1 MRRMLFTMI
10 LVGAVATAAPAHAQL
25 GGLTRG
31 LERAQQIR
39 QSLTFTDEEEQ
50 QIGAGVSEQLRA
62 KYGVVQD
69 PAVHRY
75 VALVGTVLA
84 EASARPNLSWT
95 FIVLDTDGVN
105 AFAAPGGY
113 VHITRGALSLITS
126 EGELADVLAH
136 EIGHITKKHT
146 MNAIRNARGVETATA
161 NRSDFIRDLT
171 GRVYEMVLENNF
183 DRDDEM
189 EADREGVIL
198 ANRIGYTPAGLGA
211 FLERLAD
218 RNKNLTERSGM
229 FASHPDTRARLEGL
243 DRVIRSERLTATA
256 TVAARYGARISY
268 SPVPPPVVEAGAGGS
283 SSGGRMGLS
292 SLNPLARE
300 RSSSGTV
307 SSAGSRGVNPDRD
320 APGGPNPALVPVRLT
335 ASEIAEFRQGIT
347 G

>member
-1 MRRMLFTMI
+1 MRRSLFI
-10 LVGAVATAAPAHAQL
+10 LVVLGAMATAAPAHAQL

-31 LERAQQIR
+31 LDRAQQIR
-39 QSLTFTDEEEQ
+39 QSLTFTDDEEQ

-198 ANRIGYTPAGLGA
+198 ANRIGYTPAGLAA

-218 RNKNLTERSGM
+218 RNKHLTERSGM

-256 TVAARYGARISY
+256 TVAARYGSRVTY
-268 SPVPPPVVEAGAGGS
+268 PPVPPPAVEAGAGGS

>member
-1 MRRMLFTMI
+1 MKPTAFA
-10 LVGAVATAAPAHAQL
+10 LVGACLLVAAVPARAQL

-62 KYGVVQD
+62 RYGVVQD
-69 PAVHRY
+69 PAIHRY

-84 EASARPNLSWT
+84 QGSARSGLPWT
-95 FIVLDTDGVN
+95 FVVLDTDGVN

-146 MNAIRNARGVETATA
+146 MNAIRNARGIETATA
-161 NRSDFIRDLT
+161 SRSEFIRDLT

-189 EADREGVIL
+189 EADREGVLL
-198 ANRIGYTPAGLGA
+198 ANKVGYAPTGLGA
-211 FLERLAD
+211 FLSRLAE
-218 RNKNLTERSGM
+218 RNKDLSERSGM
-229 FASHPDTRARLEGL
+229 FASHPDTRARLTGL
-243 DRVIRSERLTATA
+243 DRVIQAERLTATA
-256 TVAARYGARISY
+256 VVASRYTSHVTY
-268 SPVPPPVVEAGAGGS
+268 PPVPLPSAEAAPART

-292 SLNPLARE
+292 SLNPLSRE
-300 RSSSGTV
+300 RSSSQTV

-320 APGGPNPALVPVRLT
+320 APGGSNPALVTVRLT
-335 ASEIAEFRQGIT
+335 AAEIAEFRRGIS